1 MTGGGLG
8 RPRQVA
14 GLVLVVAGLP
24 ALTAVLVP
32 APGLALESVLLLY
45 LLAVVV
51 VAVVGGV
58 LPALLAAVVSFLLAN
73 WYLTPPFRTLAV
85 GSTAEVIDL
94 VVFLLVALTVSITVD
109 VAARRRA
116 AAERRLAEQASHARE
131 LAEVDRLRNAL
142 LVAVGHDLRTP
153 LAGAKAAVSTL
164 RLDGVQLSRAER
176 AQLLSTVEE
185 SVDRLG
191 ALVSDLLDLSRL
203 QAGALGVQVR
213 PAALDEV
220 VSRAL
225 LDHRGGAVRNDV
237 PDDLPLVLVD
247 PGLLERVVAN
257 LVENAVRY
265 SPPDGRVRVGARSD
279 GRRVLLQVVDH
290 GPGVP
295 RERWGRMFV
304 PFQRLTDTRPD
315 GGLGL
320 GLAIAAGFTEAMGGS
335 LDPSDTA
342 GGGLTMTL
350 TLPVAGVVA

>member
-1 MTGGGLG
+1 M
-8 RPRQVA
+8 A
-14 GLVLVVAGLP
+14 LP
-24 ALTAVLVP
+24 D
-32 APGLALESVLLLY
+32 LALESVLLLY

-58 LPALLAAVVSFLLAN
+58 LPALLAAVASFLLAN
-73 WYLTPPFRTLAV
+73 WFLTPPFRTLV
-85 GSTAEVIDL
+85 VESTSEVIDL
-94 VVFLLVALTVSITVD
+94 VVFLLVALTVSVTVD

-116 AAERRLAEQASHARE
+116 VAERRLAEQAAHARE

-164 RLDGVQLSRAER
+164 RLAGVRLSEPER
-176 AQLLSTVEE
+176 AQLLGTVEE
-185 SVDRLG
+185 SVDRLD

-203 QAGALGVQVR
+203 QAGALGVQLV

-220 VSRAL
+220 VAGAL
-225 LDHRGGAVRNDV
+225 LEQPAATVRNEV
-237 PDDLPLVLVD
+237 PDDLPQVLVD
-247 PGLLERVVAN
+247 PGLLQRVVAN

-265 SPPDGRVRVGARSD
+265 SGPGGGVVVRADPGSAPAGGSGRAQHVR
-279 GRRVLLQVVDH
+279 LHVVDR

-295 RERWGRMFV
+295 RDRWERMFV
-304 PFQRLTDTRPD
+304 PFQRLTDSGTD

-335 LDPSDTA
+335 LEPSDTPS
-342 GGGLTMTL
+342 GGLTMTVV
-350 TLPVAGVVA
+350 LPVAERER

>member
-1 MTGGGLG
+1 M
-8 RPRQVA
+8 
-14 GLVLVVAGLP
+14 LVVL
-24 ALTAVLVP
+24 
-32 APGLALESVLLLY
+32 PGLALESVLLLY

-58 LPALLAAVVSFLLAN
+58 LPALLGAVVSFLLAN
-73 WYLTPPFRTLAV
+73 WFLTPPFRTLAV
-85 GSTAEVIDL
+85 EGTAEIIDL

-116 AAERRLAEQASHARE
+116 VAERRLAEQAAHARE

-164 RLDGVQLSRAER
+164 RLAGVQLSEAEQ
-176 AQLLSTVEE
+176 AQLLGTVED

-191 ALVSDLLDLSRL
+191 ALVSDLLDLSRV
-203 QAGALGVQVR
+203 QAGALGVQLR
-213 PAALDEV
+213 PVALDEV
-220 VSRAL
+220 VAGAL
-225 LDHRGGAVRNDV
+225 LEHPAGTVHNQV
-237 PDDLPLVLVD
+237 PDDLPRVLVD
-247 PGLLERVVAN
+247 PGLLARVVAN

-265 SPPDGRVRVGARSD
+265 AGPGSGVVVRADPGSRSPGDGRQVR
-279 GRRVLLQVVDH
+279 LQVVDQ

-304 PFQRLTDTRPD
+304 PFQRLTDSTSD
-315 GGLGL
+315 VGLGL

-335 LDPSDTA
+335 LEPSNTP

-350 TLPVAGVVA
+350 TLPVAGERT